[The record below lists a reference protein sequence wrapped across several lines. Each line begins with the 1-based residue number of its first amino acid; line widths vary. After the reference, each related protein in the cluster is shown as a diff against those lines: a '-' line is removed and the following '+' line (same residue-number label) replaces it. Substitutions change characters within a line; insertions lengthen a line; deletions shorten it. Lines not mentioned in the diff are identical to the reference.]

1 MPTGMRKTRALCRA
15 FGDFLAKSAVLMGLL
30 MFEKDPAVAAAATCF
45 LTALLEWDKGFL
57 SKTYK
62 LAGAKTPRAQCTNIG
77 MALVFAAGFLWE
89 DATALAAS

>member
-1 MPTGMRKTRALCRA
+1 MKRTRALCRG

-30 MFEKDPAVAAAATCF
+30 MFEQDPAVAAAATCF

-62 LAGAKTPRAQCTNIG
+62 LAGGKTPWVHCTNIG
-77 MALVFAAGFLWE
+77 IALVFAAGFLWE